1 MKLLLL
7 VLFWALWYL
16 NFSSRTILA
25 PLLPL
30 IEDALS
36 INHAMAGGFFF
47 AFSVGYTIALLGSG
61 LTALRIGYKK
71 SILLSFIILVL
82 CYSALGL
89 ATSYRLFMTIMFFM
103 GISSGFYLPC
113 AIPLITAAFPRA
125 HWGKA
130 ISVHET
136 AAGFS
141 ILSLPFLTVLALRFI
156 QWRTIFWVLAAACL
170 AIIFFLMAFLPDP
183 RPLREQKDRLS
194 VVLRRKEFWIIGA
207 LWVSCAMASIGIFN
221 IVPLFLVKERGIAMD
236 LANTIFGFSR
246 AGGFVGQ
253 IAIGFILDRFAIKKL
268 LYFLT
273 LASGLTT
280 IGLALSQAYWL
291 LVGMLFLQATFSVVF
306 FPVGLMA
313 IARVTRQSERS
324 LFTGALMS
332 FSSII
337 GLGLSSVMLGAVADV
352 WSFQIGILA
361 LGILITLSCLTYKS
375 FKNI

>member
-1 MKLLLL
+1 MNLLLL

-273 LASGLTT
+273 LASGLAT

-375 FKNI
+375 FNNI